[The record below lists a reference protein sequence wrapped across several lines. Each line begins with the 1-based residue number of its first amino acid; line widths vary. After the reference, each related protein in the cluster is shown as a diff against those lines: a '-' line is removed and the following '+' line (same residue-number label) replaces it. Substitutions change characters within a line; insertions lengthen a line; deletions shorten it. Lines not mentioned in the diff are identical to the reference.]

1 MSKTLSDQVQKAVA
15 QVSAIIRPVES
26 AYLHSAIMIAGK
38 TETTINKHRIP
49 AIQEIGWD
57 KDGFLLI
64 ITANKTHC
72 LPSAAVSQTILI
84 G

>member
-1 MSKTLSDQVQKAVA
+1 MSKVSSDQNQKAVV
-15 QVSAIIRPVES
+15 QPSLIIRPVES

-49 AIQEIGWD
+49 AIQELGWD

-64 ITANKTHC
+64 VTANKTHC
-72 LPSAAVSQTILI
+72 LPSAAVAQTILV